1 LRFHWALRALRSDE
15 SLLLL
20 SLPEESV
27 QSQMGRLVAGALRLQ
42 WVEQLLLL
50 DEESL
55 QSQW

>member
-1 LRFHWALRALRSDE
+1 LRSHWPLRALRSDE

-20 SLPEESV
+20 SLPDESV